1 MITTM
6 DVRLR
11 YQTLEFGETDIHV
24 CTLRD
29 NQEFSDP
36 QGIAA
41 DLGICSASWPLF
53 GVLWPSSLVLAHH
66 MLEFDI
72 TGKRILEVGC
82 GMALSSLLLNHRQGD
97 ITATD
102 YHPAVKYFLDKNA
115 ELNEDKPITF
125 ERLDWSQ
132 HTGTLGLFD
141 TIIGSDLLYEDQHVA
156 ILAEFIG
163 RHAKPTCEVI
173 IVDPG
178 RGRKNKII
186 AKMEALGFDSQQQKP
201 IDTVYLDQPFKGHLL
216 TFLREL

>member
-1 MITTM
+1 MSTTM

-11 YQTLEFGETDIHV
+11 YQTLEFGSTDIHV

-41 DLGICSASWPLF
+41 ALGICSTSWPLF

-66 MLEFDI
+66 MQAYDI
-72 TGKRILEVGC
+72 VGKRILEVGC
-82 GMALSSLLLNHRQGD
+82 GMALSSLLLNHRRAD

-102 YHPAVKYFLDKNA
+102 YHPAVHYFLNKNT
-115 ELNEDKPITF
+115 ELNGDKPIRF

-132 HTGTLGLFD
+132 HKGSLGLFD

-163 RHAKPTCEVI
+163 RHAQPNCEVV

-186 AKMEALGFDSQQQKP
+186 AKLAALGFSSHQQKP

-216 TFLREL
+216 TFLR

>member
-1 MITTM
+1 MTTTM

-11 YQTLEFGETDIHV
+11 YQTLEFGDMDIHV

-36 QGIAA
+36 KGIAA
-41 DLGICSASWPLF
+41 ALGICSASWPLF

-66 MLEFDI
+66 MLSYNVKN
-72 TGKRILEVGC
+72 KRILEVGC
-82 GMALSSLLLNHRQGD
+82 GMALASLLLNHRRAD

-102 YHPAVKYFLDKNA
+102 YHPAVEYFLDRNT
-115 ELNEDKPITF
+115 ELNGDKPITF

-132 HTGTLGLFD
+132 HQGSLGLFD

-156 ILAEFIG
+156 ILADFIG

-178 RGRKNKII
+178 RGRRNKIV
-186 AKMEALGFDSQQQKP
+186 AKMQALSFDGDQIKP
-201 IDTVYLDQPFKGHLL
+201 ADTSYLDLPFKGHIL
-216 TFLREL
+216 TFLRQ